1 MIKDWDD
8 NLKSAK
14 NGTADFFQDVPFNCS
29 QIFFHQ
35 VPPSSMFAGNMRL
48 LQHLPGIASKCIDW
62 RIIDLHIGIKFALL
76 KNKTP
81 FHVKSNGRRFFS
93 QLI

>member
-1 MIKDWDD
+1 MIKDWVD

-14 NGTADFFQDVPFNCS
+14 NGTADFFQDVPFNRS
-29 QIFFHQ
+29 RVYFFHQ

-48 LQHLPGIASKCIDW
+48 LQHLLGIASKCIEW

-76 KNKTP
+76 KNKKP
-81 FHVKSNGRRFFS
+81 FHVKSNGRRVFI
-93 QLI
+93 Q